1 MATVA
6 AVVDTRINIKEG
18 SNSNTETITGVVTE
32 VETKEGTKGEE
43 AISSNHITRVED
55 IMKVD
60 LTQEE
65 ATKGLVEIALAMIE
79 EALVT
84 EVEEVKALCVV
95 EEEIAWEASSH
106 SIDSAKMVSSNKWVG
121 EDRISSTL

>member
-1 MATVA
+1 
-6 AVVDTRINIKEG
+6 VVDTRINIKEG

-43 AISSNHITRVED
+43 AISSNHTTRVED

-60 LTQEE
+60 LIQEE

-95 EEEIAWEASSH
+95 EEEIAWEASNH
-106 SIDSAKMVSSNKWVG
+106 SIDSAKMVSLNKWVG

>member
-6 AVVDTRINIKEG
+6 AVVDTRINIKEA

-32 VETKEGTKGEE
+32 VETKEATKGEE
-43 AISSNHITRVED
+43 AISSNHTTRVED

-60 LTQEE
+60 LIQEE

-106 SIDSAKMVSSNKWVG
+106 LIDSAKMVSSNKWVG

>member
-60 LTQEE
+60 LIQEE

-95 EEEIAWEASSH
+95 EEEIAWEASNH

>member
-32 VETKEGTKGEE
+32 VETKEDTKGEE

>member
-6 AVVDTRINIKEG
+6 AVVDTRINIKEA

-32 VETKEGTKGEE
+32 VETKEATKGEE

-60 LTQEE
+60 LIQEE

-106 SIDSAKMVSSNKWVG
+106 LIDSAKMVSSNKWVG

>member
-32 VETKEGTKGEE
+32 VETKEATKGEE
-43 AISSNHITRVED
+43 AISSNHTTRVED

-60 LTQEE
+60 LIQEE

-106 SIDSAKMVSSNKWVG
+106 LIDSAKMVSSNKWVG